1 MCAVTNIP
9 RRRAESIEQKVH
21 QMALNKKALHGAIAL
36 AGISALALTACT
48 GPSGGGSS
56 SAPAAAG
63 PIAYGT
69 TDKVTSLDPAGSYDN
84 GSFMVMNQIYSFL
97 LNSKPGGAEP
107 VPDLAESS
115 SFTTPSEYTVK
126 LKSGLKWANGH
137 TLDSKDVKFSFD
149 RQVAINDP
157 AGPASLLTNIESV
170 TAPDATTVVFKLKN
184 ANDQTFSQILSSPAA
199 PIVDD
204 EVFPADKV
212 LSDDEIIKANAFHGQ
227 YTIDS
232 YKKNELVSFK
242 AFADYQGVLGKPAND
257 AATIKYYASPT
268 NLKLEIQ
275 QGAIDVAFRSLSATD
290 IDDLRKDSKVKVL
303 TGPGGEIR
311 YITFN
316 FDTMPYGTKA
326 AGADPAKALAVRQA
340 VANLV
345 DRQAIADQV
354 YKGTYLPLYSNVPSG
369 FLGANESFKD
379 AYGDAGKPSLDK
391 AKKVLA
397 DAGITEPVALNLQY
411 NPDHYG
417 GSSGDEYAMVKEQ
430 LEKSG
435 LFTVNLQS
443 TEWVTYSKASRADEY
458 PLFQFG
464 WFPDFSDADNYL
476 TPFFPEGGFL
486 KNHYNNATVNE
497 LISKQLTDAD
507 KTSRESTI
515 KEVQNALAKD
525 ISTLPLLQGAQVAVV
540 GSGVNGVDKTLD
552 PSFKFRLGVISK

>member
-1 MCAVTNIP
+1 MCSVTNIP
-9 RRRAESIEQKVH
+9 RRSIESIEQKVH

-36 AGISALALTACT
+36 AGISAFALTACT

-84 GSFMVMNQIYSFL
+84 GSFMVMNQVYSFL

-115 SFTTPSEYTVK
+115 SFTAPSEYTVK

-157 AGPASLLTNIESV
+157 AGPASLLTNIDSV
-170 TAPDATTVVFKLKN
+170 SAPDATTVVFKLKN

-204 EVFPADKV
+204 EVFPADKI
-212 LSDDEIIKANAFHGQ
+212 LSDDEIIKANAFYGQ

-242 AFADYQGVLGKPAND
+242 AFADYKGVLGKPAND

-316 FDTMPYGTKA
+316 FDTMPFGTKA
-326 AGADPAKALAVRQA
+326 TGADPAKALAVRQA

-391 AKKVLA
+391 AKKVLT
-397 DAGITEPVALNLQY
+397 DAGITDKVALNLQY

-417 GSSGDEYAMVKEQ
+417 GSSGDEYAMIKEQ

-476 TPFFPEGGFL
+476 TPFFPDGGFL
-486 KNHYNNATVNE
+486 KNHYNNPTVND
-497 LISKQLTDAD
+497 LIAKQLTEAD
-507 KTSRESTI
+507 KTKREADI
-515 KEVQNALAKD
+515 KDVQNALAKD

-552 PSFKFRLGVISK
+552 PSFKFRLGTVSK

>member
-1 MCAVTNIP
+1 
-9 RRRAESIEQKVH
+9 
-21 QMALNKKALHGAIAL
+21 MALNKKALHGVIAL

-84 GSFMVMNQIYSFL
+84 GSFMVMNQVYSFL

-115 SFTTPSEYTVK
+115 SFTAPSEYTVK

-137 TLDSKDVKFSFD
+137 TLDSKDVKHSFD

-170 TAPDATTVVFKLKN
+170 STPDATTVVFKLKN

-204 EVFPADKV
+204 EVFPADKI
-212 LSDDEIIKANAFHGQ
+212 LSDDEIIKANAFYGQ

-242 AFADYQGVLGKPAND
+242 ALADYQGVLGKPAND

-316 FDTMPYGTKA
+316 FDTMPYGSKA

-340 VANLV
+340 VANLI

-391 AKKVLA
+391 AKKVLT

-464 WFPDFSDADNYL
+464 WFPDFSDSDNYL

-486 KNHYNNATVNE
+486 KNHYNNPEVNG
-497 LISKQLTDAD
+497 LIAKQLTDAD
-507 KTSRESTI
+507 KTSREAAI
-515 KEVQNALAKD
+515 KDVQNALAKD

-540 GSGVNGVDKTLD
+540 GSGVNGVEKTLD

>member
-1 MCAVTNIP
+1 
-9 RRRAESIEQKVH
+9 
-21 QMALNKKALHGAIAL
+21 MALNKKALHGAIAL
-36 AGISALALTACT
+36 AGISAFALTACT

-84 GSFMVMNQIYSFL
+84 GSFMVMNQVYSFL

-115 SFTTPSEYTVK
+115 SFTAPSEYTVK

-157 AGPASLLTNIESV
+157 AGPASLLTNIDSV
-170 TAPDATTVVFKLKN
+170 SAPDATTVVFKLKN

-204 EVFPADKV
+204 EVFPADKI
-212 LSDDEIIKANAFHGQ
+212 LSDDEIIKANAFYGQ

-242 AFADYQGVLGKPAND
+242 AFADYKGVLGKPAND

-316 FDTMPYGTKA
+316 FDTMPFGTKA
-326 AGADPAKALAVRQA
+326 TGADPAKALAVRQA

-391 AKKVLA
+391 AKKVLT
-397 DAGITEPVALNLQY
+397 DAGITDKVALNLQY

-417 GSSGDEYAMVKEQ
+417 GSSGDEYAMIKEQ

-476 TPFFPEGGFL
+476 TPFFPDGGFL
-486 KNHYNNATVNE
+486 KNHYNNPTVND
-497 LISKQLTDAD
+497 LIAKQLTEAD
-507 KTSRESTI
+507 KTKREADI
-515 KEVQNALAKD
+515 KDVQNALAKD

-552 PSFKFRLGVISK
+552 PSFKFRLGTVSK